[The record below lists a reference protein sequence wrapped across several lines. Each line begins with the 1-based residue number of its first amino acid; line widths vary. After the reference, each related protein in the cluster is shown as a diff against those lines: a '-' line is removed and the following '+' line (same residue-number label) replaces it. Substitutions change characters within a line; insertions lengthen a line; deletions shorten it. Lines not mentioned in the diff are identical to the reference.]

1 MAYKERKMDIN
12 PADIQKLT
20 KEYEQALTTADENG
34 DLYERLIVLEENQL
48 DAFDCMLRT
57 SRCGRTVTYLK
68 NLSFR
73 ILNILS
79 VKNGQN
85 AYLPSVRTPSA
96 CGNALSRATA
106 TQLDIFVLADKIN
119 LPFSDKAEFLSLEN
133 RKLAVLNTL
142 RP

>member
-48 DAFDCMLRT
+48 DAFDCLIRT
-57 SRCGRTVTYLK
+57 NRYGRTVTYLK

-79 VKNGQN
+79 VKNGQTS
-85 AYLPSVRTPSA
+85 YLPSVRTPSA
-96 CGNALSRATA
+96 CGNALARATA
-106 TQLDIFVLADKIN
+106 TQLDIFVLADKID
-119 LPFSDKAEFLSLEN
+119 LPFQDKAEFLSLEN